1 MSLPPSGEIPQGAI
15 RFNTDSQRLEFY
27 AQGEWWVM
35 STDTPNLGQGTDS
48 TPGARGLS
56 GGGYGPS
63 PTGEV
68 NEIEYFNIASTGNS
82 ADFGDLQQTRQALSS
97 LGSSTRG
104 FWVGGR
110 DAPSNF
116 DIIEFVTF
124 SSLGDNTDFGNLS
137 AVKQGPFGL
146 SNATR
151 GIAGGGSFTNT
162 VDYITMASTG
172 TVATF
177 GTLTPSNLGTYQS
190 ACMTP
195 TRGVYHQSLKPSPH
209 AGSVFLGNI
218 TIATTGDSTQ
228 FGDLS
233 QERANIACLSN
244 STRGIFAGGYQA
256 PAPNYTS
263 SMEYVELTSNGTAV
277 FFGDLSAAKKDFNGN
292 CTSPTRAVL
301 VSGYAAPSYNN
312 TIEYVNIQSLG
323 DAVDFGDLLNPRA
336 YKSSISNAH
345 GGL

>member
-1 MSLPPSGEIPQGAI
+1 MSAEIPAGAM
-15 RFNTDSQRLEFY
+15 RFNSDSQKLEYWNGSAWFQVHT
-27 AQGEWWVM
+27 A
-35 STDTPNLGQGTDS
+35 TPNLATAGDP
-48 TPGARGLS
+48 TPGARGLF
-56 GGGYGPS
+56 GGGGEAAPV
-63 PTGEV
+63 GEV
-68 NEIEYFNIASTGNS
+68 KNIDYINIASTGNGQ
-82 ADFGDLQQTRQALSS
+82 DFGDLQQTRQALSS

-124 SSLGDNTDFGNLS
+124 SSLGNFTDFGNLS
-137 AVKQGPFGL
+137 SAKQGPFGL

-151 GIAGGGSFTNT
+151 GIAGGGSFGNT

-195 TRGVYHQSLKPSPH
+195 TRGVYFQSLKPSPY
-209 AGSVFLGNI
+209 AGSTYLGNI
-218 TIATTGDSTQ
+218 TIASTGDSTEQ
-228 FGDLS
+228 FGDLT

-256 PAPNYTS
+256 PAPNYTK
-263 SMEYVELTSNGTAV
+263 SMEYVELTSGGTAV
-277 FFGDLSAAKKDFNGN
+277 FFGDLSVAKNNLNGN
-292 CTSPTRAVL
+292 CTSPTRAVIAGGFTSPAITN
-301 VSGYAAPSYNN
+301 V
-312 TIEYVNIQSLG
+312 IEYVDIQTLG
-323 DAVDFGDLLNPRA
+323 DAVDFGDLITA
-336 YKSSISNAH
+336 KYYASGISNAH

>member
-1 MSLPPSGEIPQGAI
+1 MSLPPSEVPQGAI

-35 STDTPNLGQGTDS
+35 STDTPNLGRS
-48 TPGARGLS
+48 IEPTPGARGLS
-56 GGGYGPS
+56 GGGQGPS
-63 PTGEV
+63 PVVEV

-82 ADFGDLQQTRQALSS
+82 LDFGDLQQTRQALSS

-110 DAPSNF
+110 DAPTNY

-124 SSLGDNTDFGNLS
+124 GSLGDYTDFGNLS
-137 AVKQGPFGL
+137 SAKQGPFGL

-151 GIAGGGSFTNT
+151 GIAGGGTFGNT

-195 TRGVYHQSLKPSPH
+195 TRGVYHQSLKPSPY
-209 AGSVFLGNI
+209 AGSTFLGNI
-218 TIATTGDSTQ
+218 TIATTGDSAQ

-233 QERANIACLSN
+233 QERAVSACLSN

-256 PAPNYTS
+256 PVPSYTS
-263 SMEYVELTSNGTAV
+263 SIEYVELTSGGNAV
-277 FFGDLSAAKKDFNGN
+277 FFGDLSVAKNNLNGN
-292 CTSPTRAVL
+292 CTSPTRAVIAG
-301 VSGYAAPSYNN
+301 GYAIPSYTN
-312 TIEYVNIQSLG
+312 TIEYVNIQTLG
-323 DAVDFGDLLNPRA
+323 DAVDFGDLLNPRI

>member
-1 MSLPPSGEIPQGAI
+1 MSGIPAGAM
-15 RFNTDSQRLEFY
+15 RFNSDSQKLEYWNGSAWFQVHT
-27 AQGEWWVM
+27 A
-35 STDTPNLGQGTDS
+35 TPNMATSGDRE
-48 TPGARGLS
+48 PGARGLS
-56 GGGYGPS
+56 GGGQGPS
-63 PTGEV
+63 PVVEV

-82 ADFGDLQQTRQALSS
+82 LDFGDLQQTRQALSS

-110 DAPSNF
+110 DAPSNY

-137 AVKQGPFGL
+137 SAKQGPFGL

-151 GIAGGGSFTNT
+151 GIAGGGSFGNT

-195 TRGVYHQSLKPSPH
+195 TRGVYHQSLKPSPY
-209 AGSVFLGNI
+209 AGSTFLGNI

-244 STRGIFAGGYQA
+244 PTRGIFTGGYQA

-263 SMEYVELTSNGTAV
+263 SMEYVELTSGGNAV
-277 FFGDLSAAKKDFNGN
+277 FFGDLSAAMKDLNGN

-301 VSGYAAPSYNN
+301 AGGYAAPVFLN
-312 TIEYVNIQSLG
+312 TIQYVNIQTLG
-323 DAVDFGDLLNPRA
+323 DAVDFGDLLNPRI

>member
-1 MSLPPSGEIPQGAI
+1 MSGIPAGAM
-15 RFNTDSQRLEFY
+15 RFNSDSQKLEYWNGSAWFQVHT
-27 AQGEWWVM
+27 A
-35 STDTPNLGQGTDS
+35 TPNLGSNADVQA
-48 TPGARGLS
+48 GARGLS

-63 PTGEV
+63 GEV
-68 NEIEYFNIASTGNS
+68 KEIEYFNIASSGN
-82 ADFGDLQQTRQALSS
+82 AQDFGDLQQTRQALSS

-110 DAPSNF
+110 DAPTNY

-137 AVKQGPFGL
+137 SAKQGPFGL

-151 GIAGGGSFTNT
+151 GIAGGGTFGNT
-162 VDYITMASTG
+162 VDYITMSSTG

-177 GTLTPSNLGTYQS
+177 GTLTPSYLGTYQS

-195 TRGVYHQSLKPSPH
+195 VRGVYHQGLKPSPY
-209 AGSVFLGNI
+209 AGSSYLGNI
-218 TIATTGDSTQ
+218 TIATTGDSTEQ

-233 QERANIACLSN
+233 QERASIACLSN

-256 PAPNYTS
+256 PAPSYTS
-263 SMEYVELTSNGTAV
+263 SMEYVELTSGGNAV
-277 FFGDLSAAKKDFNGN
+277 LFGDLSTAMKDINGN
-292 CTSPTRAVL
+292 CASPTRAVIAGGFATPNYL
-301 VSGYAAPSYNN
+301 N
-312 TIEYVNIQSLG
+312 TIQYVNIQSLG
-323 DAVDFGDLLNPRA
+323 DAVDFGDLLNQRA

>member
-15 RFNTDSQRLEFY
+15 RFNTDSQKLEFY

-35 STDTPNLGQGTDS
+35 STDTPNLGRSIDS
-48 TPGARGLS
+48 TPGARGLF
-56 GGGYGPS
+56 GGGGAPA
-63 PTGEV
+63 PVGELK
-68 NEIEYFNIASTGNS
+68 NIDYINIASTGNGQ
-82 ADFGDLQQTRQALSS
+82 DFGDLQQTRQALSS

-116 DIIEFVTF
+116 DIVEFVTF
-124 SSLGDNTDFGNLS
+124 GSLGNFTDFDNLS
-137 AVKQGPFGL
+137 SAKQGPFGL
-146 SNATR
+146 SNSTR
-151 GIAGGGSFTNT
+151 GIAGGGSFGNT
-162 VDYITMASTG
+162 VDYFTMASTG

-195 TRGVYHQSLKPSPH
+195 TRGVYHQGLKPNPY
-209 AGSVFLGNI
+209 AGSTFLGNI
-218 TIATTGDSTQ
+218 TIATTGNSTQ

-256 PAPNYTS
+256 PAPNYTK
-263 SMEYVELTSNGTAV
+263 SMEYVELSSEGNAV
-277 FFGDLSAAKKDFNGN
+277 FFGDLSVVKNNLNGN
-292 CTSPTRAVL
+292 CTSPTRGVMAGGSTPGVTN
-301 VSGYAAPSYNN
+301 V
-312 TIEYVNIQSLG
+312 IEYVDIQTLG
-323 DAVDFGDLLNPRA
+323 DAVDFGDLITA
-336 YKSSISNAH
+336 KYYASGISNAH

>member
-1 MSLPPSGEIPQGAI
+1 MSLPPSEIPEGAI
-15 RFNTDSQRLEFY
+15 RFNTDSQKLEFY
-27 AQGEWWVM
+27 AQGEWWIM
-35 STDTPNLGQGTDS
+35 STDTPNLGRGVDS

-56 GGGYGPS
+56 GGGQGPS
-63 PTGEV
+63 PVVEV

-82 ADFGDLQQTRQALSS
+82 LDFGDLQQTRQALSS

-137 AVKQGPFGL
+137 SAKQGPFGL

-151 GIAGGGSFTNT
+151 GIAGGGSFGNT

-172 TVATF
+172 TAATF

-195 TRGVYHQSLKPSPH
+195 TRGVYHQSLKPSPY
-209 AGSVFLGNI
+209 AGSTFLGNI
-218 TIATTGDSTQ
+218 TIATTGDSAQ

-244 STRGIFAGGYQA
+244 STRGIFAGGYQS
-256 PAPNYTS
+256 PAPSYTS
-263 SMEYVELTSNGTAV
+263 SMEYVELTSEGNAV
-277 FFGDLSAAKKDFNGN
+277 NFGDLSEAKKDLNGN
-292 CTSPTRAVL
+292 CTSPTRGVIA
-301 VSGYAAPSYNN
+301 GGFAAPNYRNA
-312 TIEYVNIQSLG
+312 IEYVNITTLG
-323 DAVDFGDLLNPRA
+323 DAVDFGDLLNLRI

>member
-1 MSLPPSGEIPQGAI
+1 MSAEIPAGAM
-15 RFNTDSQRLEFY
+15 RFNSDSQKLEYWNGSAWFQVHT
-27 AQGEWWVM
+27 A
-35 STDTPNLGQGTDS
+35 TPNLASAGEA
-48 TPGARGLS
+48 TPGARGLF
-56 GGGYGPS
+56 GGGQQAS
-63 PTGEV
+63 PVGE
-68 NEIEYFNIASTGNS
+68 IKSIDYINIASTGN
-82 ADFGDLQQTRQALSS
+82 AQDFGDLQQTRAALSS

-110 DAPSNF
+110 DAPANY
-116 DIIEFVTF
+116 DIIEFVNF
-124 SSLGDNTDFGNLS
+124 GSLGNFTDFGNLS
-137 AVKQGPFGL
+137 SAKQGPFGL

-151 GIAGGGSFTNT
+151 GISGGGSFGNT

-195 TRGVYHQSLKPSPH
+195 TRGVYHQSLKPSPY
-209 AGSVFLGNI
+209 AGSTFLGNI

-263 SMEYVELTSNGTAV
+263 SMEYVELTSNGNAV
-277 FFGDLSAAKKDFNGN
+277 LFGDLSVAKKDLNGN
-292 CTSPTRAVL
+292 CTSPTRGVMAGGTLNPGFTNV
-301 VSGYAAPSYNN
+301 
-312 TIEYVNIQSLG
+312 IEYVDIQTLG
-323 DAVDFGDLLNPRA
+323 DAVDFGDLTGPTS
-336 YKSSISNAH
+336 YPSGISNAH

>member
-15 RFNTDSQRLEFY
+15 RFNTDSQKLEFY

-35 STDTPNLGQGTDS
+35 STDTPNLGRSIDS
-48 TPGARGLS
+48 TPGARGLF
-56 GGGYGPS
+56 GGGGAPA
-63 PTGEV
+63 PVGELK
-68 NEIEYFNIASTGNS
+68 NIDYINIASTGNGQ
-82 ADFGDLQQTRQALSS
+82 DFGDLQQTRQALSS

-116 DIIEFVTF
+116 DIVEFVTF
-124 SSLGDNTDFGNLS
+124 GSLGNFTDFDNLS
-137 AVKQGPFGL
+137 SAKQGPFGL
-146 SNATR
+146 SNSTR
-151 GIAGGGSFTNT
+151 GIAGGGSFGNT
-162 VDYITMASTG
+162 VDYFTMASTG

-195 TRGVYHQSLKPSPH
+195 TRGVYHQGLKPNPY
-209 AGSVFLGNI
+209 AGSTFLGNI
-218 TIATTGDSTQ
+218 TIATTGNSTQ

-256 PAPNYTS
+256 PAPNYTK
-263 SMEYVELTSNGTAV
+263 SMEYVELTSGGKAV
-277 FFGDLSAAKKDFNGN
+277 FFGDLSVVKNNLNGN
-292 CTSPTRAVL
+292 CTSPTRAVIAGGATNPG
-301 VSGYAAPSYNN
+301 VTNV
-312 TIEYVNIQSLG
+312 IEYVDIQTLG
-323 DAVDFGDLLNPRA
+323 DAVDFGDLITA
-336 YKSSISNAH
+336 KYYASGISNAH